1 MPSSQASSSRS
12 AAFRSTMPP
21 SPQNPPTSK
30 NGKLAPTC
38 AEKESLPRRRG
49 LQEFD
54 VRTSRKGS
62 LPPHPPGLATMRM
75 AARPS
80 SVLQRNARRTRP
92 YCSARPAG
100 AVQVGNI
107 TARVAGAS
115 IRAKSKCEPT
125 RRRVGASPVV
135 STSAPPRGL
144 DGGDVDLLHRHHR
157 LEGTLCLTAT
167 GGKRIGQ
174 RARGDLPGEAP

>member
-30 NGKLAPTC
+30 NGKWAPTC

-107 TARVAGAS
+107 TARARSCSSSPGARPS
-115 IRAKSKCEPT
+115 SEQALSLHLFLLIA
-125 RRRVGASPVV
+125 
-135 STSAPPRGL
+135 L
-144 DGGDVDLLHRHHR
+144 GDVR
-157 LEGTLCLTAT
+157 
-167 GGKRIGQ
+167 Q
-174 RARGDLPGEAP
+174 DLPGIASLLHQVRDLELNDAVPIDSAA